1 MASDLK
7 VAQAD
12 GSEPSRHPSALEP
25 GVLILNIVLSALGAI
40 IGLQLITQ
48 LGITPNTAIIGA
60 LVAML
65 LGRVPVSF
73 LRGFRSIHRQNLI
86 QTAISGATFGAANSL
101 LLPIGIPYLMGR
113 PDLVWPML
121 AGAAAGMLTDAWMLW
136 RLFDSRVFPGAAA
149 WPPGVATAEAI
160 RAGDEGGKR
169 ARLLLYGI
177 AGGLLGSYFNISMSA
192 FGVAFIG
199 NMWALAMFGIGLLL
213 RGYSTS
219 LFGIDLNA
227 LYIPHGVMV
236 GAGMVALIQIIA
248 LLRGKVG
255 KQAAAAPEEELEL
268 TTDEATVGKTL
279 RIGFCLYVLFA
290 AMIALITG
298 VYAEMSLAK
307 LVLWV
312 VFAAFSCLAAEIIV
326 GLSAMHAGWF
336 PAFAVTLIFLVL
348 GMVMGFPQMPLAILT
363 GYIASGG
370 PAFADMGYDLKAG
383 WMLRR
388 REHSLEYERA
398 GRFQQ
403 YLSNNI
409 AFMVALVMVAI
420 SWQAYFS
427 QDLFPPVDRVF
438 VATIQAGLS
447 DPSITMRI
455 LLWAIP
461 GALIQWIGGPSR
473 QIGILL
479 ATGLLILNPNAGW
492 AVLAGLLIRFV
503 VTKKY
508 GEAATSPME
517 ILAAGF
523 IAGDALYSFFGSV
536 FKLRK

>member
-255 KQAAAAPEEELEL
+255 KQEAAAPEEELEL

-290 AMIALITG
+290 AMIAFITG

>member
-1 MASDLK
+1 MASDPK
-7 VAQAD
+7 AA
-12 GSEPSRHPSALEP
+12 PARHPGALEP
-25 GVLILNIVLSALGAI
+25 SVLILNIILSALGAI

-65 LGRVPVSF
+65 LGRIPVGF
-73 LRGFRSIHRQNLI
+73 LQGFRSIHRQNLI

-121 AGAAAGMLTDAWMLW
+121 IGAAAGMLTDAWMLW
-136 RLFDSRVFPGAAA
+136 RLFDSRVFPGSAA

-160 RAGDEGGKR
+160 RAGEEGGKR

-177 AGGLLGSYFNISMSA
+177 VGGLVGSYFKVSMSA

-227 LYIPHGVMV
+227 MYIPHGVMV

-248 LLRGKVG
+248 ILRGKVG
-255 KQAAAAPEEELEL
+255 KQEAAAQQQEVEL
-268 TTDEATVGKTL
+268 TTDEATVSRTL
-279 RIGFCLYVLFA
+279 QIGFGLYVLFA
-290 AMIALITG
+290 TMLAFITG
-298 VYAEMSLAK
+298 VFADMSIPK
-307 LVLWV
+307 LILWV

-348 GMVMGFPQMPLAILT
+348 GMIMGFPQMPLAILT

-388 REHSLEYERA
+388 REHSLDFERA

-438 VATIQAGLS
+438 AATIQAGLS

-461 GALIQWIGGPSR
+461 GALIQWLGGPSR

-492 AVLAGLLIRFV
+492 AVLAGLLIRYV

-508 GEAATSPME
+508 GEAAKTPME

-523 IAGDALYSFFGSV
+523 IAGDALYGFFNSV
-536 FKLRK
+536 FRLRK